1 MLERQTEII
10 PFGPRPVLERG
21 AHSPYAYV
29 EYETE
34 AGHTHMVMVGDGK
47 YNGIADGASFEDLAI
62 ELADQ
67 VEDCNQDKHE
77 GHGREHGSSEPK
89 KAFSAALNQLLTK
102 DYDNEWATREWR
114 IKMYKKW
121 GNRHMPTAVLM
132 PSAEDYRKYELM
144 VAEHKGDPH
153 FYDVPS
159 HRVNDLLPPPQEG
172 GAEKAELGWKVD
184 QRKASGP
191 LRRKMN
197 RAERRRRDQN
207 AS

>member
-121 GNRHMPTAVLM
+121 GGHIPAAVLM
-132 PSAEDYRKYELM
+132 PIEDQWRML
-144 VAEHKGDPH
+144 VPDFRGDPQ
-153 FYDVPS
+153 FYNVKEGALDHLPMPNEENSVEAPIG
-159 HRVNDLLPPPQEG
+159 HYRVDPDE
-172 GAEKAELGWKVD
+172 EK
-184 QRKASGP
+184 
-191 LRRKMN
+191 
-197 RAERRRRDQN
+197 
-207 AS
+207 